1 MREFVFTVEYE
12 RGTDPLADLFIE
24 HPSAVAKAVTVSVS
38 TRGLWRVDHVSGPSD
53 ALAAFEALLTDPEY
67 CMECGDHPECTA
79 ESTHE
84 IVTER
89 DGSFTF
95 YSHSRN
101 VSYCHSVP
109 YFAATTLGD
118 GLLFD
123 AQRRGSRYEWRVLAP
138 DGAPVGELYD
148 ALRDGLPEGRT
159 VTLRQVGTPSRWGE
173 HVTTIADLPYEQRRA
188 LETAVSMGY
197 YETPRDA
204 SLEDIAA
211 SLGVAQSTL
220 RYRLR
225 RAEAWLTTN
234 FVERNAML
242 PATGGGETSAA
253 ADAD

>member
-1 MREFVFTVEYE
+1 
-12 RGTDPLADLFIE
+12 
-24 HPSAVAKAVTVSVS
+24 
-38 TRGLWRVDHVSGPSD
+38 
-53 ALAAFEALLTDPEY
+53 
-67 CMECGDHPECTA
+67 
-79 ESTHE
+79 
-84 IVTER
+84 VTER

-109 YFAATTLGD
+109 YFAVTTLGD

-138 DGAPVGELYD
+138 DDAPVGELYD

-159 VTLRQVGTPSRWGE
+159 VTLRQVGTPTRWGE

-188 LETAVSMGY
+188 LEVAVSMGY

-204 SLEDIAA
+204 SLGDIAA
-211 SLGVAQSTL
+211 ALGVAQSTL

-242 PATGGGETSAA
+242 PTTGHEEASAS

>member
-1 MREFVFTVEYE
+1 MREFAFTVEYE
-12 RGTDPLADLFIE
+12 RGADPLADLFID
-24 HPSAVAKAVTVSVS
+24 HPSAVATAVTVSVS

-53 ALAAFEALLTDPEY
+53 ALDDIEALLADPGY
-67 CMECGDHPECTA
+67 CNECGEHPDCTA
-79 ESTHE
+79 DSTHE
-84 IVTER
+84 VVAER
-89 DGSFTF
+89 DGSFTL
-95 YSHSRN
+95 YSHHRE

-123 AQRRGSRYEWRVLAP
+123 AQRRGSRYEWRVLTP

-159 VTLRQVGTPSRWGE
+159 VTVQQIGTPTRWGE
-173 HVTTIADLPYEQRRA
+173 HVTTVADLPYEQRTA

-204 SLEDIAA
+204 SLGDIAA
-211 SLGVAQSTL
+211 ALGVAQSTL

-225 RAEAWLTTN
+225 RAEAWLTSN
-234 FVERNAML
+234 FVDGAML
-242 PATGGGETSAA
+242 PVTGAPGTGTA
-253 ADAD
+253 ADGD